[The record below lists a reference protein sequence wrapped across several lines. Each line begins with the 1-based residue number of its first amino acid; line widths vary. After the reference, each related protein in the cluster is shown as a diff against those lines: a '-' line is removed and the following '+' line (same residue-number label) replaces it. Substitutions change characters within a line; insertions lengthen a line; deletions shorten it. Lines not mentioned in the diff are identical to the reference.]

1 MPSAADD
8 TEETGWK
15 LLHGDVFRF
24 PPHSNLFAAMVS
36 SGLPCAC
43 TLQSASMPEGNPVQ
57 QEHRTLEHHT
67 LKQLVVVQV
76 GTGSQILVMTL
87 LIFALALLSG
97 TFHPYS
103 RGALLSSII
112 VLYAITAGAHA
123 HCPCT

>member
-1 MPSAADD
+1 M
-8 TEETGWK
+8 
-15 LLHGDVFRF
+15 F
-24 PPHSNLFAAMVS
+24 
-36 SGLPCAC
+36 
-43 TLQSASMPEGNPVQ
+43 
-57 QEHRTLEHHT
+57 
-67 LKQLVVVQV
+67 VQV

-123 HCPCT
+123 HRACTQD

>member
-1 MPSAADD
+1 M
-8 TEETGWK
+8 
-15 LLHGDVFRF
+15 L
-24 PPHSNLFAAMVS
+24 
-36 SGLPCAC
+36 
-43 TLQSASMPEGNPVQ
+43 
-57 QEHRTLEHHT
+57 
-67 LKQLVVVQV
+67 VQV

-123 HCPCT
+123 RRACTQELLPMAMCSEGQCSHLIAALTHHLFMSNT